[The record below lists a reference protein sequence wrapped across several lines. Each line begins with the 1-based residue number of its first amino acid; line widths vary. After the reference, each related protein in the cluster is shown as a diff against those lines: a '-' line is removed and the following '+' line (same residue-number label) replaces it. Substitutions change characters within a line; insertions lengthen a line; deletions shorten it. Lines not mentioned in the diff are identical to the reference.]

1 MFLNVEQSP
10 PDMFLRKGFLKI
22 YEQFYRRTPMQ
33 NNLIEIKFR
42 HGCPLV
48 ILRDTFK
55 VPFPKNN
62 SGGLLENV
70 IFEIAL

>member
-1 MFLNVEQSP
+1 MQS
-10 PDMFLRKGFLKI
+10 
-22 YEQFYRRTPMQ
+22 
-33 NNLIEIKFR
+33 NLIEIKFR
-42 HGCPLV
+42 HGCPYV